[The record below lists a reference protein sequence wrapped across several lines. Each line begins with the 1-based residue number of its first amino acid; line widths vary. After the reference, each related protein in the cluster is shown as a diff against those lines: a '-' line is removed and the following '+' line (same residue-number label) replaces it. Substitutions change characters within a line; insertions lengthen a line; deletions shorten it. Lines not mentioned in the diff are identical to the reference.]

1 LRGKEGQSYCEFL
14 KRWRVVSAPRLARE
28 DVPMKNTGRFR
39 DFVQSFTQFIADVGH
54 EEERVFAD
62 GKAFLSELI
71 THDDWLPEQFANPN
85 PERYQQYLLHCDPM
99 ERFSVVSFVW
109 APGQKTPVHDQYP
122 YLWCKYW
129 GR

>member
-1 LRGKEGQSYCEFL
+1 
-14 KRWRVVSAPRLARE
+14 
-28 DVPMKNTGRFR
+28 MKNTGRFR

-71 THDDWLPEQFANPN
+71 IHDDWLPEQFANPN

-99 ERFSVVSFVW
+99 ERFSGRRV
-109 APGQKTPVHDQYP
+109 KKHRCMTTPCGA
-122 YLWCKYW
+122 WW
-129 GR
+129 E